1 MKFIKAFLTLAFT
14 VALCYVLNTSIK
26 GAPAFGSFLN
36 PFTGFWVN
44 GEKPIS
50 DATESSL
57 EIPGLQCDFETYL
70 FQILLLY
77 FHS

>member
-14 VALCYVLNTSIK
+14 IALCYVLNTSIK

-44 GEKPIS
+44 GEKPIPEGVG
-50 DATESSL
+50 AESSL
-57 EIPGLQCDFETYL
+57 EISGLLDEVTL
-70 FQILLLY
+70 S
-77 FHS
+77 HV